1 MSEERHQWLVALQ
14 VYDNEV
20 IGPALLVA
28 NFREPL
34 GPGGVFGRGHGDV
47 CAEILRCGFDA
58 LVVRG
63 DPDFVCSTSHGYP
76 VNMLDHGL
84 AGDEPERLARQARR
98 RVACRYDNNK
108 SAHGVV
114 SCTLIIRLR
123 QLPLNCAYLQAGFR
137 HFLAMMLLDILYA
150 TVFVIALPWVLF
162 MLLTRPAF
170 RAGLRARFRP
180 ALEPDPDRR
189 TIWLHGS
196 SAGEIDLLRAL
207 VEPVESLPG
216 DHRIVISAFSIS
228 GYTVAKKVFPE
239 HEVVYFPADFS
250 FVVRRFLKAID
261 PSLIVLV
268 ESELWPNFIATVH
281 DAGIPVCV
289 VNARMSEKSFR
300 KHQRIRLIPRALA
313 KLDMIAAQTGED
325 ADRFVDLGVDPDR
338 LHVTGN
344 MKYDRCNAGDARE
357 NEALRRRLREQF
369 GIASDMPVLIG
380 GSVHR
385 GEDRVIVSVY
395 KRLIDAGHEL
405 RLILVP
411 RYPAETSGRDSG
423 NSRTS
428 ASRACARPRGRSI
441 PRPYSISLRAS

>member
-1 MSEERHQWLVALQ
+1 
-14 VYDNEV
+14 
-20 IGPALLVA
+20 
-28 NFREPL
+28 
-34 GPGGVFGRGHGDV
+34 
-47 CAEILRCGFDA
+47 
-58 LVVRG
+58 
-63 DPDFVCSTSHGYP
+63 
-76 VNMLDHGL
+76 
-84 AGDEPERLARQARR
+84 
-98 RVACRYDNNK
+98 
-108 SAHGVV
+108 
-114 SCTLIIRLR
+114 
-123 QLPLNCAYLQAGFR
+123 
-137 HFLAMMLLDILYA
+137 MMLLDILYA

-180 ALEPDPDRR
+180 GLDPDPARK

-207 VEPVESLPG
+207 VEPEEALPG
-216 DHRIVISAFSIS
+216 DYRVVVSAFSIS
-228 GYTVAKKVFPE
+228 GYTVAKKAFPE
-239 HEVVYFPADFS
+239 HTVIYFPADFS
-250 FVVRRFLKAID
+250 FIVRRFLKAID

-289 VNARMSEKSFR
+289 VNARMSEKSYR

-325 ADRFVDLGVDPDR
+325 ADRFIDLGVDPDR

-357 NEALRRRLREQF
+357 NEALRRRLREQY

-395 KRLIDAGHEL
+395 KRLIDAGHAL

-411 RYPAETSGRDSG
+411 RYPAEAPAVMGELQNLGLEGVRKTARTKHPETVFDKPSRVLLVDTMGELGQFYAMSDIAYVGGSLHYRGSNKGGHNLMEPAVLGIAVLFGPHNYSFRETVRDLLAAGGGALVQDEAELAATLERLLADPEARAEMGRRARRVILDNRGAARQNLQLLREYLPPGSVRPDSTTNQG
-423 NSRTS
+423 
-428 ASRACARPRGRSI
+428 I
-441 PRPYSISLRAS
+441 PT

>member
-1 MSEERHQWLVALQ
+1 
-14 VYDNEV
+14 
-20 IGPALLVA
+20 
-28 NFREPL
+28 
-34 GPGGVFGRGHGDV
+34 
-47 CAEILRCGFDA
+47 
-58 LVVRG
+58 
-63 DPDFVCSTSHGYP
+63 
-76 VNMLDHGL
+76 
-84 AGDEPERLARQARR
+84 
-98 RVACRYDNNK
+98 
-108 SAHGVV
+108 
-114 SCTLIIRLR
+114 
-123 QLPLNCAYLQAGFR
+123 
-137 HFLAMMLLDILYA
+137 MMLLDILYA

-189 TIWLHGS
+189 TVWLHGS

-357 NEALRRRLREQF
+357 NEALRRRLREQY

-411 RYPAETSGRDSG
+411 RYPAETSAVIGELENLGLEGVRKTA
-423 NSRTS
+423 RTKHPETVFEN
-428 ASRACARPRGRSI
+428 ASRVLIVDTMGELGQFYTMSDIAYVGGSLHYRGSNKGGHNLMEPAVLGIAVLFGPHNYSFRETVRDLLAAGGGMLVQDEDELAASLEKLLADPEARAEMGRRARRVVLDNRGAARQNLQLLREYLPPGSVQ
-441 PRPYSISLRAS
+441 PDSMTNQGIST

>member
-1 MSEERHQWLVALQ
+1 
-14 VYDNEV
+14 
-20 IGPALLVA
+20 
-28 NFREPL
+28 
-34 GPGGVFGRGHGDV
+34 
-47 CAEILRCGFDA
+47 
-58 LVVRG
+58 
-63 DPDFVCSTSHGYP
+63 
-76 VNMLDHGL
+76 
-84 AGDEPERLARQARR
+84 
-98 RVACRYDNNK
+98 
-108 SAHGVV
+108 
-114 SCTLIIRLR
+114 
-123 QLPLNCAYLQAGFR
+123 
-137 HFLAMMLLDILYA
+137 MMLLDILYA

-180 ALEPDPDRR
+180 GLDPDPARK

-207 VEPVESLPG
+207 VEPEEALPG
-216 DHRIVISAFSIS
+216 DYRVVVSAFSIS
-228 GYTVAKKVFPE
+228 GYTVAKKAFPE
-239 HEVVYFPADFS
+239 HTVIYFPADFS
-250 FVVRRFLKAID
+250 FIVRRFLKAID

-289 VNARMSEKSFR
+289 VNARMSEKSYR

-325 ADRFVDLGVDPDR
+325 ADRFIDLGVDPDR

-357 NEALRRRLREQF
+357 NEALRRRLREQY

-395 KRLIDAGHEL
+395 KRLIDAGHAL

-411 RYPAETSGRDSG
+411 RYPAEAPAVMGELQNLGLEGVRKSALRKHPETVFDKPSRVLLVDTMGELGQFYAMSDIAYVGGSLHYRGSNKGGHNLMEPAVLGIAVLFGPHNYSFRETVRDLLAAGGGALVQDEAELAATLERLLADPEARAEMGRRARRVILDNRGAARQNLQLLREYLPPGSVRPDSTTNQG
-423 NSRTS
+423 
-428 ASRACARPRGRSI
+428 I
-441 PRPYSISLRAS
+441 PT

>member
-1 MSEERHQWLVALQ
+1 
-14 VYDNEV
+14 
-20 IGPALLVA
+20 
-28 NFREPL
+28 
-34 GPGGVFGRGHGDV
+34 
-47 CAEILRCGFDA
+47 
-58 LVVRG
+58 
-63 DPDFVCSTSHGYP
+63 
-76 VNMLDHGL
+76 
-84 AGDEPERLARQARR
+84 
-98 RVACRYDNNK
+98 
-108 SAHGVV
+108 
-114 SCTLIIRLR
+114 
-123 QLPLNCAYLQAGFR
+123 
-137 HFLAMMLLDILYA
+137 MMLLDILYA

-180 ALEPDPDRR
+180 GLDPDPARK

-207 VEPVESLPG
+207 VEPEEALPE
-216 DHRIVISAFSIS
+216 DYRVVVSAFSIS
-228 GYTVAKKVFPE
+228 GYTVAKKAFPE
-239 HEVVYFPADFS
+239 HTVIYFPADFS
-250 FVVRRFLKAID
+250 FIVRRFLKAID

-289 VNARMSEKSFR
+289 VNARMSEKSYR

-325 ADRFVDLGVDPDR
+325 ADRFIDLGVDPDR

-357 NEALRRRLREQF
+357 NEALRRRLREQY

-395 KRLIDAGHEL
+395 KRLIDAGHAL

-411 RYPAETSGRDSG
+411 RYPAEAPAVMGELQNLGLEGVRKTARTKHPETVFDKPSRVLLVDTMGELGQFYAMSDIAYVGGSLHYRGSNKGGHNLMEPAVLGIAVLFGPHNYSFRETVRDLLAAGGGALVQDEAELAATLERLLADPEARAEMGRRARRVILDNRGAARQNLQLLREYLPPGSVRPDSTTNQG
-423 NSRTS
+423 
-428 ASRACARPRGRSI
+428 I
-441 PRPYSISLRAS
+441 PT